1 LSPVAGRDSVSGV
14 DKPSNPISGPTVYVP
29 PALRLLGSVS
39 ALTQQTVDKQLGPT
53 DGFTFMGA
61 PIANASP

>member
-1 LSPVAGRDSVSGV
+1 MHESSHPTSGTV
-14 DKPSNPISGPTVYVP
+14 VYVP

-39 ALTQQTVDKQLGPT
+39 ALTQGDQDKKLGPS

>member
-1 LSPVAGRDSVSGV
+1 MTEPQADTRLDSRE
-14 DKPSNPISGPTVYVP
+14 YEA
-29 PALRLLGSVS
+29 PALRLLGSVA
-39 ALTQQTVDKQLGPT
+39 ALTQQTVDKKLGPT